1 MTIFK
6 KIDWQIQLFY
16 RGPRETAQSK
26 TKGMIFCSTALNKD
40 IFRKNGT
47 ISFRVRDLFNS
58 AMYRSQTFTPT
69 FRNNVLYRR
78 SLPSFNLS
86 LTYRINQNANQ
97 KLKRSQNSDG
107 INDGGYGM

>member
-1 MTIFK
+1 
-6 KIDWQIQLFY
+6 
-16 RGPRETAQSK
+16 
-26 TKGMIFCSTALNKD
+26 MIFCSTALNKD

-58 AMYRSQTFTPT
+58 AMYRSETFTPA

-86 LTYRINQNANQ
+86 LTYRINQKANQ
-97 KLKRSQNSDG
+97 QRKKSQNGDG
-107 INDGGYGM
+107 VNDGGYGM